1 MSTYWASWR
10 NELVLQWSKWMET
23 RWCGGNEARGK
34 ARSPKKASD
43 CKLTNTNELEEVR
56 ASNQSG
62 NQGRGGNV
70 KGHRREQS
78 YQYSLIN
85 KQQKLMPRP
94 RGNVTAWYVAS
105 RIPIVGLKWIVW
117 WRLKH
122 IFPKQGFLSN
132 FVSPQATGRWMVPSK
147 CDQWCKTRRARTH
160 VKYQLKVFLIAIF
173 TTRSKFDHQMQSSH
187 FLIYQLSKSHG
198 KEA

>member
-1 MSTYWASWR
+1 MSWCSSEANGW
-10 NELVLQWSKWMET
+10 K
-23 RWCGGNEARGK
+23 CGGNEARGK

-85 KQQKLMPRP
+85 KHTKTYAAAPWKLYSL
-94 RGNVTAWYVAS
+94 VC

-147 CDQWCKTRRARTH
+147 CDQNPSSQNSCEISIKGSSSLPYSRPDQNLIIKCSRPISSFISSQSFMGRRGKKKTRP
-160 VKYQLKVFLIAIF
+160 Q
-173 TTRSKFDHQMQSSH
+173 
-187 FLIYQLSKSHG
+187 
-198 KEA
+198 